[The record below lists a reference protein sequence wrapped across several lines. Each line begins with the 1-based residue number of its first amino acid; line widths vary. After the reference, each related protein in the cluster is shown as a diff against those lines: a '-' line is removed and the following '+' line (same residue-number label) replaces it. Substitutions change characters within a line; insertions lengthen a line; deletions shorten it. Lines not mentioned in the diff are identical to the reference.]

1 MKKLGFWFLPL
12 TLVDYLMFQKLE
24 MDENEIG
31 SKIMKEKVGNVRMIS
46 ISVKIY
52 KFTDK
57 K

>member
-1 MKKLGFWFLPL
+1 MPL